1 MCVRMRMSLHEG
13 MKKKVLPL
21 TCSSNVRGDMVES
34 SRIWIDGAVCVCA
47 CGGQGLV
54 WYVHL
59 WELLM
64 AVL

>member
-34 SRIWIDGAVCVCA
+34 SRIWIDGAVCVCL
-47 CGGQGLV
+47 LV
-54 WYVHL
+54 VG
-59 WELLM
+59 
-64 AVL
+64 